1 MLATEPMRMIDPPS
15 FISAK
20 AFCTVNNVPFTLRSK
35 SLSKCSSVRL
45 AKGANSAMPALATR
59 KSIFPFAF
67 TASSSSFWRRPVMK
81 TKAPS
86 STKRFA
92 VAKPIPVVPPVTTAT
107 FPCNLPILVTP
118 FADEA
123 RRRSACGP
131 GWPAFRG
138 FRTVRILRRPPGE
151 PSGRGL
157 AAVVPHSFRCSR
169 DRSLLL
175 DPGSDRRRRVA
186 VESPVEILGD
196 ESDMR
201 RRQQVLQRSEWV
213 HSRQGLGI
221 ENVDRCSRDR
231 PCAQGLDESLLVDD
245 RAARRVD

>member
-1 MLATEPMRMIDPPS
+1 
-15 FISAK
+15 
-20 AFCTVNNVPFTLRSK
+20 
-35 SLSKCSSVRL
+35 
-45 AKGANSAMPALATR
+45 
-59 KSIFPFAF
+59 
-67 TASSSSFWRRPVMK
+67 MK
-81 TKAPS
+81 TYAPS
-86 STKRFA
+86 STNRFA

-169 DRSLLL
+169 ARSLLL

-186 VESPVEILGD
+186 VESPVKVFGD

-201 RRQQVLQRSEWV
+201 RRQDVLEGSERMLR
-213 HSRQGLGI
+213 RQGLGI
-221 ENVDRCSRDR
+221 ENVDRRSRDG
-231 PCAQGLDESLLVDD
+231 PCAQGLDERLFVDD
-245 RAARRVD
+245 RTARRVDQPRRRFHECQLGGADETAGALAQDEVDGHDICPPKKLVLR